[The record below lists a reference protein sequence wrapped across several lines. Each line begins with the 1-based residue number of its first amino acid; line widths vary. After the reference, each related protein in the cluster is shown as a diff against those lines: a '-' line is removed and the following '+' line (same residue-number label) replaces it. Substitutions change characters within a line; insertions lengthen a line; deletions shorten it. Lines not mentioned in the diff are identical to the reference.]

1 MATACR
7 SRPAS
12 STTPTRTDV
21 DGVGDLVA
29 GALRLDPAAFTA
41 IASDPAGLRIAVLVL
56 IGSALSHVLGQS
68 VALVANRVPPW
79 RFVLSIALGTA
90 IFAASVGVW
99 AGALTVAGA
108 LAFDRPTPFAQV
120 IRIVG
125 LAHAPRLFGF
135 VVLTPYFGAG
145 IGVALT
151 VWTFLALAVGARAT
165 FGFSLPEALVAL
177 GAAWLVTEL
186 LARTVGRPVVAAT
199 RRIRERVAGRHG
211 PDGAERER

>member
-1 MATACR
+1 M
-7 SRPAS
+7 
-12 STTPTRTDV
+12 
-21 DGVGDLVA
+21 DGVGTLVG

-41 IASDPAGLRIAVLVL
+41 IAGDPVGLRIAVLVL

-79 RFVLSIALGTA
+79 RFVLAIALGAT

-99 AGALTVAGA
+99 AGALGVAGA
-108 LAFDRPTPFAQV
+108 VAFDRPTPFAQV
-120 IRIVG
+120 VAIVG

-145 IGVALT
+145 IGAALT

-165 FGFSLPEALVAL
+165 FGFSLPEALLAL
-177 GAAWLVTEL
+177 GAAWLVTEV

-199 RRIRERVAGRHG
+199 RRIRERVTGRPG
-211 PDGAERER
+211 ADGTERRR

>member
-1 MATACR
+1 M
-7 SRPAS
+7 
-12 STTPTRTDV
+12 
-21 DGVGDLVA
+21 DGVGALVA
-29 GALRLDPAAFTA
+29 GALRLDSAAFVA
-41 IASDPAGLRIAVLVL
+41 IANDPAGLRIAILVLV
-56 IGSALSHVLGQS
+56 GSALSHVLGQS

-90 IFAASVGVW
+90 IFAASIGVW

-108 LAFDRPTPFAQV
+108 LAFDRPTPFGQV

-125 LAHAPRLFGF
+125 LAHAPRLLGF

-165 FGFSLPEALVAL
+165 FGFSLSEALVAL

-199 RRIRERVAGRHG
+199 RRIRERVGGRAGQSVLGR
-211 PDGAERER
+211 RR

>member
-1 MATACR
+1 M
-7 SRPAS
+7 
-12 STTPTRTDV
+12 
-21 DGVGDLVA
+21 DGVGALVG

-41 IASDPAGLRIAVLVL
+41 IAGDPAGLRIAVLVL

-79 RFVLSIALGTA
+79 RFVLAIALGAT

-99 AGALTVAGA
+99 AGALGVAGA
-108 LAFDRPTPFAQV
+108 VAFDRPTPFAQV
-120 IRIVG
+120 VAIVG

-135 VVLTPYFGAG
+135 VALTPYFGAG
-145 IGVALT
+145 IGAALT

-165 FGFSLPEALVAL
+165 FGFSLPEALLAL
-177 GAAWLVTEL
+177 GAAWLVTEV

-199 RRIRERVAGRHG
+199 RRIRERVTGRPG
-211 PDGAERER
+211 ADGTERRR